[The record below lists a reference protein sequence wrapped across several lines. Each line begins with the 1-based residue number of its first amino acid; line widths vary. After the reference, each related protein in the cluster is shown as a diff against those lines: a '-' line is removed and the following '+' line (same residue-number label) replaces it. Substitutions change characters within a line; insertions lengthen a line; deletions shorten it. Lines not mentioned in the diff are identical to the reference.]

1 MFIEVIDDEGKRGR
15 EGDELLAQARG
26 IAIYDK
32 LYKPVPPLF
41 AVPFS
46 SSQDSRIVGRRP
58 QFRLN
63 HR

>member
-32 LYKPVPPLF
+32 LV
-41 AVPFS
+41 
-46 SSQDSRIVGRRP
+46 
-58 QFRLN
+58 
-63 HR
+63 